1 MKEEIVSFDVFMCV
15 SGSDRGERRWREK
28 RGGKEAEDGKERG
41 EDWKG
46 GREDP
51 MQKHS
56 NCVLFESE
64 ITAVIQ
70 RQK

>member
-1 MKEEIVSFDVFMCV
+1 ME
-15 SGSDRGERRWREK
+15 EK
-28 RGGKEAEDGKERG
+28 RGGKEAEDGKERDG
-41 EDWKG
+41 DWKG

>member
-1 MKEEIVSFDVFMCV
+1 MGKREE
-15 SGSDRGERRWREK
+15 
-28 RGGKEAEDGKERG
+28 GKEAEDGKERG